1 LEPAIVAVVLEK
13 RNPLS
18 SKELLF
24 QVTSDGLLLLASEG
38 GDMLASPCLVRG
50 LACSSHDSD
59 ESLLLSVRGSDGGLS
74 RGHGVVL
81 LRLGDSGL
89 LPVDGGEIR
98 VVARHNRQ
106 DGGGGRRRALRLGQ
120 R

>member
-59 ESLLLSVRGSDGGLS
+59 ESLLLSV
-74 RGHGVVL
+74 HGVVL
-81 LRLGDSGL
+81 LRLGDGGL

-98 VVARHNRQ
+98 VA
-106 DGGGGRRRALRLGQ
+106 A
-120 R
+120 